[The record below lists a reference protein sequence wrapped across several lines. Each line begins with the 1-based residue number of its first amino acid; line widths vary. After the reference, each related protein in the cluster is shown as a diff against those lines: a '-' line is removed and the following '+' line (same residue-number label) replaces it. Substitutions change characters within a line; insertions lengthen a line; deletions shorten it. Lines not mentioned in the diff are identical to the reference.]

1 MDGPLIFAMIIMLT
15 ANSWIFYLAQ
25 WVILLILSIS
35 WRYFRDLFLRV
46 AAPQIGIAMLIVFVF
61 WVMGEKETAW
71 MLWTAFPVY
80 QVPLLFA
87 ALLTGKW
94 LRSAHPVLLLVFHC
108 TGLAVFFAAVL
119 CYFHF

>member
-1 MDGPLIFAMIIMLT
+1 MLT

-25 WVILLILSIS
+25 WVILIILSIS

-46 AAPQIGIAMLIVFVF
+46 AAPQIGIAMLLVSVF
-61 WVMGEKETAW
+61 WVMGEKETAG

-80 QVPLLFA
+80 HVPLLFA

-108 TGLAVFFAAVL
+108 TGLAVFFAAVF

>member
-25 WVILLILSIS
+25 LGILLILSIS

-46 AAPQIGIAMLIVFVF
+46 AAPQIGIAMLFVSVF
-61 WVMGEKETAW
+61 WAMGEKETAG

-94 LRSAHPVLLLVFHC
+94 LRSAHPALLLIFHC
-108 TGLAVFFAAVL
+108 TGLTVFFAAVF
-119 CYFHF
+119 CYFHL

>member
-1 MDGPLIFAMIIMLT
+1 MIIMLT

-46 AAPQIGIAMLIVFVF
+46 AAPQIGIAMLLVSVF
-61 WVMGEKETAW
+61 WAMGEKETAW

-80 QVPLLFA
+80 QVPLLFCGVAYREVA
-87 ALLTGKW
+87 ALGASCIAAGVPLHRAGSV
-94 LRSAHPVLLLVFHC
+94 LCSGIVLLPFLM
-108 TGLAVFFAAVL
+108 GDSRIS
-119 CYFHF
+119 

>member
-1 MDGPLIFAMIIMLT
+1 MDGPQIFAMIIMLT
-15 ANSWIFYLAQ
+15 VNSQIFYLAQ
-25 WVILLILSIS
+25 LVILLILSIS
-35 WRYFRDLFLRV
+35 SSYFRDLFLRV
-46 AAPQIGIAMLIVFVF
+46 AAPQIGIAMLFASVLWGI
-61 WVMGEKETAW
+61 GEKETAG

-108 TGLAVFFAAVL
+108 TGLTVFFAGVC
-119 CYFHF
+119 CYFHL

>member
-25 WVILLILSIS
+25 LVILLILSIL

-46 AAPQIGIAMLIVFVF
+46 AAPQIGIAMLLVSVF
-61 WVMGEKETAW
+61 WVMGKKETAW

-108 TGLAVFFAAVL
+108 TGLTVFFAGVF